1 MIVLGKDKVDE
12 RFNILVD
19 GTIVDLEGNIQELKI
34 HQGYLEFNHVGVHKI
49 QIWSNFGWKDGHKFV
64 IHHIDENK
72 LNNSLSNLK
81 ILSHAHHTYLHK
93 KGKSWYMSK
102 EGKKNISKAT
112 KGENNPMYGKHHSEK
127 SKQKIR
133 EDHKGRHWFNDGIKN
148 YFCKECPEGC
158 IPGRK
163 NF

>member
-72 LNNSLSNLK
+72 LNNSLSNYLLIYFLNFSFLDLDIEDLK
-81 ILSHAHHTYLHK
+81 EIY
-93 KGKSWYMSK
+93 
-102 EGKKNISKAT
+102 E
-112 KGENNPMYGKHHSEK
+112 
-127 SKQKIR
+127 
-133 EDHKGRHWFNDGIKN
+133 
-148 YFCKECPEGC
+148 
-158 IPGRK
+158 
-163 NF
+163 